1 MLRKVSWAPSQILL
15 KITPYVPLWEHW
27 KIPMAF
33 QTTRALVDHHVH
45 FLERFETHNLIFVQV
60 FGLKIGTLDIATLLF
75 LNLLLELS

>member
-1 MLRKVSWAPSQILL
+1 
-15 KITPYVPLWEHW
+15 
-27 KIPMAF
+27 MAF